1 MRSVRGFTLV
11 ELVMVI
17 ALSGIVLVL
26 ITTVL
31 QRPLDSFFAQS
42 RRSELVE
49 QAAVALNRMSR
60 DIRLAV
66 PNSVRQSDEED
77 LKKYTLETLNIFE
90 AGRYV
95 SNRAGGESLRFSTEP
110 SGCETTNERCDGFQV
125 LDPDLQVEGARWLVV
140 NNIGAVSGHAPT
152 PGGNVWAYANPGVIT
167 PTDTTFS
174 ATSSDNETHISL
186 SLPGGDF
193 TFAYASPQRRFY
205 LADQVV
211 GYRCTPAS
219 EGGQLLR
226 YTTKTLSASVPSV
239 APVGSVPVAS
249 HVTACSFAYQPG
261 NPQRPGLVTLSL
273 TLARDGES
281 ITLQRQVQV
290 DNAP

>member
-17 ALSGIVLVL
+17 ALSGIVLVM

-31 QRPLDSFFAQS
+31 QRPLESFFAQS

-49 QAAVALNRMSR
+49 QAAVALNRMAR

-66 PNSVRQSDEED
+66 PNSVRQSDA
-77 LKKYTLETLNIFE
+77 YTLETLNILQ

-95 SNRAGGESLRFSTEP
+95 SNRAGGASLRFSAEL
-110 SGCETTNERCDGFQV
+110 SGCETDNGRCDGFQV

-174 ATSSDNETHISL
+174 AESSGNETHITL
-186 SLPGGDF
+186 SLPDGDF

-226 YTTKTLSASVPSV
+226 YTTKTISAYVPSV

-273 TLARDGES
+273 TLAQDGES
-281 ITLQRQVQV
+281 ITLQQQVQV
-290 DNAP
+290 ENAP

>member
-17 ALSGIVLVL
+17 ALSGIVLVM

-31 QRPLDSFFAQS
+31 QRPLESFFAQS

-49 QAAVALNRMSR
+49 QAAVALNRMAR

-66 PNSVRQSDEED
+66 PNSVRQSDAH
-77 LKKYTLETLNIFE
+77 TLETLNILQ

-95 SNRAGGESLRFSTEP
+95 SNRTGGGGLRFSTEP
-110 SGCETTNERCDGFQV
+110 SGCETTNGRCDGFQV
-125 LDPDLQVEGARWLVV
+125 LDSDLQVEGARWLVV

-281 ITLQRQVQV
+281 ITLQQQVQV